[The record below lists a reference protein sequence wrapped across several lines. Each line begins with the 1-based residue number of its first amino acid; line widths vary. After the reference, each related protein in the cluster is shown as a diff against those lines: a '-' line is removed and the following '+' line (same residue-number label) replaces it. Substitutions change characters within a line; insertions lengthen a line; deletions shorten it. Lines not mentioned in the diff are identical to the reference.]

1 MSNTRFIVLTESN
14 GNKVI
19 INKDCIVMVQ
29 PGKHTVIQ
37 TTMDG
42 YIYASEPFDEVLSL
56 LND

>member
-1 MSNTRFIVLTESN
+1 MLTENN

-29 PGKHTVIQ
+29 PGKFTVIQ